1 MASQNLPAIAPNEYD
16 LSRELTQQLLAK
28 ARLKRFARGES
39 LFHQGS
45 APDAVYFVKS
55 GAVQLSN
62 TSSTGREA
70 VLGIAEAG
78 MWFGELTLIIQQERV
93 HDAKALVPTELMV
106 VSKTHFFDVVNDNKE
121 FLSELLH
128 LVCRRYKW
136 AIERIEATILRPV
149 PVRLADRLLAELD
162 MAQHTSASH
171 PTELNLSQEQL
182 GRMLGASRQT
192 VNRLLKQWESENILT
207 LTYGRIRLRNLSAL
221 RRIVAES

>member
-1 MASQNLPAIAPNEYD
+1 MLSKKLFASEFADENLSD
-16 LSRELTQQLLAK
+16 ELKQRLLAK
-28 ARLKRFARGES
+28 ALSRCLANGET
-39 LFHQGS
+39 LFLQGS
-45 APDAVYFVKS
+45 PADSVYFVKS

-62 TSSTGREA
+62 ASSTGREA

-78 MWFGELTLIIQQERV
+78 MWFGELTLIIQQARV

-106 VSKTHFFDVVNDNKE
+106 VSKTNFFNVVNDNKE

-162 MAQHTSASH
+162 MAKHTSAS
-171 PTELNLSQEQL
+171 PPIELNLSQEQL
-182 GRMLGASRQT
+182 GCMLGVSRQT
-192 VNRLLKQWESENILT
+192 VNRLLKQWESEKILT
-207 LTYGRIRLRNLSAL
+207 LTYGCIHLRNVSAL

>member
-1 MASQNLPAIAPNEYD
+1 MLSQKLFASKFSADD
-16 LSRELTQQLLAK
+16 LSDELKQKLLSK
-28 ARLKRFARGES
+28 ARLRRLAKGES

-45 APDAVYFVKS
+45 APHSVYYVKS
-55 GAVQLSN
+55 GALQLSN

-70 VLGIAEAG
+70 VFGVAEAG

-106 VSKTHFFDVVNDNKE
+106 VSKTHFCDVVNENKE

-136 AIERIEATILRPV
+136 AIERIEATILRPMLS
-149 PVRLADRLLAELD
+149 RLADRLLAEHE
-162 MAQHTSASH
+162 MAKHTAVS
-171 PTELNLSQEQL
+171 PVIVLNLSQEKL
-182 GRMLGASRQT
+182 GQMLGTSRQT
-192 VNRLLKQWESENILT
+192 INRLLKQLESENILN
-207 LTYGRIRLRNLSAL
+207 LTYGRIHLRNLSAL